1 MAGVKRRNGLELLN
15 SQIEAAQEVV
25 IKRKHLYDEAT
36 DNLKVLLDKRKALQT
51 DELIK
56 AFTKSKRSY
65 EDIMSYIN
73 SVPDEVLTNCFEAP
87 VVDASNTL
95 GLKFLEVN
103 IHRFFFC

>member
-15 SQIEAAQEVV
+15 SQIEAAQEMV

-73 SVPDEVLTNCFEAP
+73 SVPDEV
-87 VVDASNTL
+87 
-95 GLKFLEVN
+95 
-103 IHRFFFC
+103 

>member
-1 MAGVKRRNGLELLN
+1 MAGAKRRNGLELLD

-25 IKRKHLYDEAT
+25 IKRKHLYDEAS

-65 EDIMSYIN
+65 EDIMGYIN
-73 SVPDEVLTNCFEAP
+73 SVPDKV
-87 VVDASNTL
+87 
-95 GLKFLEVN
+95 
-103 IHRFFFC
+103 

>member
-1 MAGVKRRNGLELLN
+1 MAGAKRRNGLELLD

-25 IKRKHLYDEAT
+25 IKRKRLYDEAT

-65 EDIMSYIN
+65 EDIMGYIK
-73 SVPDEVLTNCFEAP
+73 SVPDKV
-87 VVDASNTL
+87 
-95 GLKFLEVN
+95 
-103 IHRFFFC
+103 

>member
-1 MAGVKRRNGLELLN
+1 MAGAKRRNGLELLD

-36 DNLKVLLDKRKALQT
+36 DNLKVRLDKRQALQT

-65 EDIMSYIN
+65 EDIMGYIN
-73 SVPDEVLTNCFEAP
+73 SVPDKV
-87 VVDASNTL
+87 
-95 GLKFLEVN
+95 
-103 IHRFFFC
+103 

>member
-25 IKRKHLYDEAT
+25 IKRKRLYDEAT
-36 DNLKVLLDKRKALQT
+36 DNLKALLEKRKAIQT

-65 EDIMSYIN
+65 EDILGYIN
-73 SVPDEVLTNCFEAP
+73 SVPDEV
-87 VVDASNTL
+87 
-95 GLKFLEVN
+95 
-103 IHRFFFC
+103 

>member
-1 MAGVKRRNGLELLN
+1 MDLLN

-56 AFTKSKRSY
+56 AFTRSKRSY
-65 EDIMSYIN
+65 EDILSYIN
-73 SVPDEVLTNCFEAP
+73 SVPDEV
-87 VVDASNTL
+87 
-95 GLKFLEVN
+95 
-103 IHRFFFC
+103 

>member
-1 MAGVKRRNGLELLN
+1 MAGAKRRNGLELLD

-25 IKRKHLYDEAT
+25 IKRKRLYDEAT

-65 EDIMSYIN
+65 EDIMGYIN
-73 SVPDEVLTNCFEAP
+73 SVPDKV
-87 VVDASNTL
+87 
-95 GLKFLEVN
+95 
-103 IHRFFFC
+103 

>member
-1 MAGVKRRNGLELLN
+1 MAGAKRRNGLELLN

-65 EDIMSYIN
+65 EDIMDFIN
-73 SVPDEVLTNCFEAP
+73 SVSDEV
-87 VVDASNTL
+87 
-95 GLKFLEVN
+95 
-103 IHRFFFC
+103 

>member
-1 MAGVKRRNGLELLN
+1 MAGAKRRNGLELLN

-65 EDIMSYIN
+65 EDIMDFIN
-73 SVPDEVLTNCFEAP
+73 SVSGEV
-87 VVDASNTL
+87 
-95 GLKFLEVN
+95 
-103 IHRFFFC
+103 

>member
-1 MAGVKRRNGLELLN
+1 MAGAKRRNGLELLD
-15 SQIEAAQEVV
+15 SQIEAVQEVV

-65 EDIMSYIN
+65 EDIMGYIN
-73 SVPDEVLTNCFEAP
+73 SVPDKV
-87 VVDASNTL
+87 
-95 GLKFLEVN
+95 
-103 IHRFFFC
+103 

>member
-1 MAGVKRRNGLELLN
+1 MAGAKRRNGLELLN
-15 SQIEAAQEVV
+15 SQIEAAQEVM

-65 EDIMSYIN
+65 EDIMDFIN
-73 SVPDEVLTNCFEAP
+73 SVSDEV
-87 VVDASNTL
+87 
-95 GLKFLEVN
+95 
-103 IHRFFFC
+103 

>member
-1 MAGVKRRNGLELLN
+1 MAGAKRRNGLELLD

-65 EDIMSYIN
+65 EDVMGYIN
-73 SVPDEVLTNCFEAP
+73 SVPDKV
-87 VVDASNTL
+87 
-95 GLKFLEVN
+95 
-103 IHRFFFC
+103 

>member
-1 MAGVKRRNGLELLN
+1 MAGAKRRNGLELLD

-65 EDIMSYIN
+65 EDIMGYIN
-73 SVPDEVLTNCFEAP
+73 SVPDKV
-87 VVDASNTL
+87 
-95 GLKFLEVN
+95 
-103 IHRFFFC
+103 

>member
-1 MAGVKRRNGLELLN
+1 MAGVKRRKGLELLN

-73 SVPDEVLTNCFEAP
+73 SVPDEV
-87 VVDASNTL
+87 
-95 GLKFLEVN
+95 
-103 IHRFFFC
+103 

>member
-1 MAGVKRRNGLELLN
+1 MAGAKRRNGLELLN

-65 EDIMSYIN
+65 EDIVS
-73 SVPDEVLTNCFEAP
+73 
-87 VVDASNTL
+87 
-95 GLKFLEVN
+95 GK
-103 IHRFFFC
+103 

>member
-56 AFTKSKRSY
+56 AVTKSKRSY

-73 SVPDEVLTNCFEAP
+73 SVPDEV
-87 VVDASNTL
+87 
-95 GLKFLEVN
+95 
-103 IHRFFFC
+103 

>member
-1 MAGVKRRNGLELLN
+1 MTGAKRRNGLELLN

-65 EDIMSYIN
+65 EDIMDFIN
-73 SVPDEVLTNCFEAP
+73 SVSDEV
-87 VVDASNTL
+87 
-95 GLKFLEVN
+95 
-103 IHRFFFC
+103 

>member
-73 SVPDEVLTNCFEAP
+73 SVPDEV
-87 VVDASNTL
+87 
-95 GLKFLEVN
+95 
-103 IHRFFFC
+103 

>member
-36 DNLKVLLDKRKALQT
+36 DNLKALLEKRKALQS

-65 EDIMSYIN
+65 EDILSYIN
-73 SVPDEVLTNCFEAP
+73 SVPDEV
-87 VVDASNTL
+87 
-95 GLKFLEVN
+95 
-103 IHRFFFC
+103 

>member
-1 MAGVKRRNGLELLN
+1 MADVKRRNGLELLN

-36 DNLKVLLDKRKALQT
+36 DNLKALLEKRKALQS

-65 EDIMSYIN
+65 EDILSYIN
-73 SVPDEVLTNCFEAP
+73 SVPDEV
-87 VVDASNTL
+87 
-95 GLKFLEVN
+95 
-103 IHRFFFC
+103 

>member
-1 MAGVKRRNGLELLN
+1 MAGAKRRNGLELLN

-65 EDIMSYIN
+65 EDIMGYIN
-73 SVPDEVLTNCFEAP
+73 SVPDKV
-87 VVDASNTL
+87 
-95 GLKFLEVN
+95 
-103 IHRFFFC
+103 

>member
-1 MAGVKRRNGLELLN
+1 MAGAKRRNGLELLD

-65 EDIMSYIN
+65 ISI
-73 SVPDEVLTNCFEAP
+73 LCQIRFEQIVSRCP
-87 VVDASNTL
+87 KWASRI
-95 GLKFLEVN
+95 F
-103 IHRFFFC
+103 

>member
-1 MAGVKRRNGLELLN
+1 MTYTIASYQVL
-15 SQIEAAQEVV
+15 

-65 EDIMSYIN
+65 EDIMGYIN
-73 SVPDEVLTNCFEAP
+73 SVPDKV
-87 VVDASNTL
+87 
-95 GLKFLEVN
+95 
-103 IHRFFFC
+103 

>member
-1 MAGVKRRNGLELLN
+1 MAGAKRRNGLELLD

-25 IKRKHLYDEAT
+25 IKRKHLYDEAA

-65 EDIMSYIN
+65 EDIMGYIN
-73 SVPDEVLTNCFEAP
+73 SVPDKV
-87 VVDASNTL
+87 
-95 GLKFLEVN
+95 
-103 IHRFFFC
+103 

>member
-15 SQIEAAQEVV
+15 SQIEAAQEMV

-56 AFTKSKRSY
+56 AFTGSKRSY
-65 EDIMSYIN
+65 EDILSYIN
-73 SVPDEVLTNCFEAP
+73 SVPDEM
-87 VVDASNTL
+87 
-95 GLKFLEVN
+95 
-103 IHRFFFC
+103 

>member
-1 MAGVKRRNGLELLN
+1 MAGAKRRNGLELLD

-25 IKRKHLYDEAT
+25 IKWKHLYDEAT

-65 EDIMSYIN
+65 EDIMGYIN
-73 SVPDEVLTNCFEAP
+73 SVPDKVWANSLEVP
-87 VVDASNTL
+87 KVGISNLL
-95 GLKFLEVN
+95 GLKYLEVN
-103 IHRFFFC
+103 LDTRPWL

>member
-1 MAGVKRRNGLELLN
+1 MAGAKRRNGLELLD

-56 AFTKSKRSY
+56 VFTKSKRSY
-65 EDIMSYIN
+65 EDIMGYIN
-73 SVPDEVLTNCFEAP
+73 SVPDKV
-87 VVDASNTL
+87 
-95 GLKFLEVN
+95 
-103 IHRFFFC
+103 

>member
-1 MAGVKRRNGLELLN
+1 LELLY

-36 DNLKVLLDKRKALQT
+36 DNLKVLLDKKKVLQT

-73 SVPDEVLTNCFEAP
+73 SVPDRV
-87 VVDASNTL
+87 
-95 GLKFLEVN
+95 
-103 IHRFFFC
+103 

>member
-1 MAGVKRRNGLELLN
+1 MAGAKRRNGLELLD

-65 EDIMSYIN
+65 EDIMGYIN
-73 SVPDEVLTNCFEAP
+73 SVPD
-87 VVDASNTL
+87 
-95 GLKFLEVN
+95 
-103 IHRFFFC
+103 

>member
-1 MAGVKRRNGLELLN
+1 MAGAKRRNGLELLD

-51 DELIK
+51 DELIE

-65 EDIMSYIN
+65 EDIMGYIN
-73 SVPDEVLTNCFEAP
+73 SVPDKV
-87 VVDASNTL
+87 
-95 GLKFLEVN
+95 
-103 IHRFFFC
+103 